1 MKQVSAIPEA
11 EFVTGINEH
20 RRLIYKLIHQY
31 CKDESYVDDLFQD
44 IICRAWASFHNFRK
58 ECQFRQWIAR
68 IARNTAIDRLRR
80 IKGQTL
86 LVNNFLFEIID
97 EPYTEIRLPA
107 CNTLSPIEQKT
118 LDLYIDGLAYSEI
131 SDITGDP
138 PKRIA
143 VRMHRIKKQ
152 LSKSIK
158 QIQS

>member
-1 MKQVSAIPEA
+1 MEA
-11 EFVTGINEH
+11 EFITGINEH
-20 RRLIYKLIHQY
+20 RRLIYKLINQY
-31 CKDESYVDDLFQD
+31 CKDENYKDDLFQD
-44 IICRAWASFHNFRK
+44 IICRAWTSFHTFRK

-80 IKGQTL
+80 IKGTTL
-86 LVNNFLFEIID
+86 LVNNFLFDIVD
-97 EPYTEIRLPA
+97 EPYTEMRLPVS
-107 CNTLSPIEQKT
+107 NTLSSIEKKT
-118 LDLYIDGLAYSEI
+118 LDLYISGLTYTEI

-138 PKRIA
+138 PNRIA